1 MNIVDL
7 GQIGYTLQQSL
18 TNLQQF
24 QDQYFDI
31 FINPQPMMVNIQNI
45 DPTTGEIVNLTIPN
59 FAQLQLQVA
68 QWVQS
73 ENGTGGYMYLPSVHI
88 AGDLFVDG
96 NSIVLDSST
105 MNVGDSFIE
114 LNTNMTSGQ
123 GITDAGMMV
132 YRGSE
137 NPVMLFWNEQTDSW
151 QITDNTETQNI
162 VIENTNPTLETL
174 TLTSPIIQSSQATT
188 KSYVDNTSS
197 TLQNEINNTNTN
209 LNNTSTVLQNNL
221 NNTSTQ
227 LQNEINNTNTNLNN
241 TSTELTN
248 LIDNTSSQLQTNL
261 DNTSTELTNL
271 IDNTSSTLNTDL
283 NNTSTQLEN
292 QIQSLN
298 SFTNSLQN
306 QINNLNYLYVATSSN
321 TVFTVNHNLNSQ
333 YVNVTCYNSA
343 NNTLILPNSVVAI
356 DANNISISFTN
367 VVKPIIRITV

>member
-123 GITDAGMMV
+123 GITDAGMMI

-137 NPVMLFWNEQTDSW
+137 NPVMLFPLPSRFIVASQPIPFNEALFET
-151 QITDNTETQNI
+151 IFTYDND
-162 VIENTNPTLETL
+162 V
-174 TLTSPIIQSSQATT
+174 
-188 KSYVDNTSS
+188 
-197 TLQNEINNTNTN
+197 
-209 LNNTSTVLQNNL
+209 
-221 NNTSTQ
+221 
-227 LQNEINNTNTNLNN
+227 
-241 TSTELTN
+241 
-248 LIDNTSSQLQTNL
+248 
-261 DNTSTELTNL
+261 
-271 IDNTSSTLNTDL
+271 
-283 NNTSTQLEN
+283 
-292 QIQSLN
+292 
-298 SFTNSLQN
+298 
-306 QINNLNYLYVATSSN
+306 
-321 TVFTVNHNLNSQ
+321 
-333 YVNVTCYNSA
+333 
-343 NNTLILPNSVVAI
+343 
-356 DANNISISFTN
+356 
-367 VVKPIIRITV
+367 VVKPEKASVLLP

>member
-1 MNIVDL
+1 MNITDL

-162 VIENTNPTLETL
+162 VIENTNPTLESL

-209 LNNTSTVLQNNL
+209 LD
-221 NNTSTQ
+221 
-227 LQNEINNTNTNLNN
+227 N

-261 DNTSTELTNL
+261 DNASTELTNL
-271 IDNTSSTLNTDL
+271 IDNTSSTLDTDL

-343 NNTLILPNSVVAI
+343 NNTLILANSIVAI
-356 DANNISISFTN
+356 DANNISVSFTN
-367 VVKPIIRITV
+367 VVQPIIRITV

>member
-31 FINPQPMMVNIQNI
+31 FINPQPKMINIQNI

-68 QWVQS
+68 QWVQA

-88 AGDLFVDG
+88 AGDLVVDG

-123 GITDAGMMV
+123 GITDAGMMI

-137 NPVMLFWNEQTDSW
+137 NPTMLFWNEQTDSW
-151 QITDNTETQNI
+151 QATDNTETENI
-162 VIENTNPTLETL
+162 VLENTNSILESL
-174 TLTSPIIQSSQATT
+174 TLTSPITQSLQATT
-188 KSYVDNTSS
+188 KSYVDNTST
-197 TLQNEINNTNTN
+197 TLQNEINQININLNNTTTTLQIN
-209 LNNTSTVLQNNL
+209 LNNTSTTLQNEINQININL
-221 NNTSTQ
+221 NNTSSQ
-227 LQNEINNTNTNLNN
+227 LQTELNNTSSQLLLDLNN
-241 TSTELTN
+241 TSTELIN
-248 LIDNTSSQLQTNL
+248 LIN
-261 DNTSTELTNL
+261 
-271 IDNTSSTLNTDL
+271 NTSSTLDTDI

-343 NNTLILPNSVVAI
+343 NNTLILPNSIVAV
-356 DANNISISFTN
+356 DANNINVSFTN
-367 VVKPIIRITV
+367 VVQPIIRITV

>member
-31 FINPQPMMVNIQNI
+31 FINPQPKMINIQNI

-68 QWVQS
+68 QWVQA

-88 AGDLFVDG
+88 AGDLVVDG

-123 GITDAGMMV
+123 GITDAGMMI

-137 NPVMLFWNEQTDSW
+137 NPTMLFWNEQTDSW
-151 QITDNTETQNI
+151 QATDNTETENI
-162 VIENTNPTLETL
+162 VLENTNSILESL
-174 TLTSPIIQSSQATT
+174 TLTSPITQSLQATT
-188 KSYVDNTSS
+188 KSYVDNTST
-197 TLQNEINNTNTN
+197 TLQNEINQININ
-209 LNNTSTVLQNNL
+209 LNNTSSQLQTEL
-221 NNTSTQ
+221 NNTSSQ
-227 LQNEINNTNTNLNN
+227 LLLDLNN
-241 TSTELTN
+241 TSTELIN
-248 LIDNTSSQLQTNL
+248 LIN
-261 DNTSTELTNL
+261 
-271 IDNTSSTLNTDL
+271 NTSSTLDTDI

-343 NNTLILPNSVVAI
+343 NNTLILPNSIVAV
-356 DANNISISFTN
+356 DANNINVSFTN
-367 VVKPIIRITV
+367 VVQPIIRITV